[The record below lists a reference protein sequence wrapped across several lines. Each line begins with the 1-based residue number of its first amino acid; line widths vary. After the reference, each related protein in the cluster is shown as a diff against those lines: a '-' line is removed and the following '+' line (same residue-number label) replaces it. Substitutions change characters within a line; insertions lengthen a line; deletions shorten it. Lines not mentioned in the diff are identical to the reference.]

1 MGVGPS
7 QPKYLRDTKT
17 RRFYIPL
24 EVQSQAMCVF
34 IKLRILNDA

>member
-1 MGVGPS
+1 MGVSPS

-24 EVQSQAMCVF
+24 EVQSQAMWRLHQIQEF
-34 IKLRILNDA
+34 E